1 MVFLK
6 QFLIW
11 LMIFTVVM
19 IPGRLALGKIGETRI
34 FSGTENLMKSMD
46 TLVDTNSEF
55 FQAFKDSKRVNILLL
70 GINDEL
76 SDTIMLCSYDMEND
90 HVDLISIP
98 RDTYY
103 DRPDADSPAT
113 RKINSIY
120 RNGRAVG
127 TAEAVSDLLMGI
139 PINYYAVISYDGIGN
154 IVDAI
159 GGVPMDI
166 TFHMHY
172 EDPTDDPPLYI
183 DFPKGNVVL
192 TSKNVQEFLRFRKGS
207 PGYEGYP
214 EGDIGRVKAQQEF
227 MKSAFRESLGF
238 GLPKVAKTVLENVDS
253 DLDLAMALKI
263 TAKATGL
270 TRDDIETYLTPGEA
284 GTKNGASYWWPDKDG
299 IKTMLEQIYSI
310 GDKTDSSADTGTAD
324 NSAN

>member
-1 MVFLK
+1 
-6 QFLIW
+6 
-11 LMIFTVVM
+11 
-19 IPGRLALGKIGETRI
+19 
-34 FSGTENLMKSMD
+34 
-46 TLVDTNSEF
+46 
-55 FQAFKDSKRVNILLL
+55 
-70 GINDEL
+70 
-76 SDTIMLCSYDMEND
+76 
-90 HVDLISIP
+90 
-98 RDTYY
+98 
-103 DRPDADSPAT
+103 
-113 RKINSIY
+113 
-120 RNGRAVG
+120 
-127 TAEAVSDLLMGI
+127 MGI

-183 DFPKGNVVL
+183 DFPKGHVVL

-270 TRDDIETYLTPGEA
+270 TKDDIETYLTPGEA

-299 IKTMLEQIYSI
+299 IKKMLEQIYSV
-310 GDKTDSSADTGTAD
+310 GDKTDSSADAGTAD